1 MIADP
6 PPYGRK
12 GTFGP
17 ADRSGECAD
26 ITGMSYSAWVG
37 RRFVIGVALAGVLT
51 AAFSLVVVTG
61 CIGTRATLAVDVVGE
76 WGAAWAAT
84 VLCLAAATRA
94 TRAWT
99 SWMLLAVSSFLWGLG
114 EAVWSYYALVRDVT
128 VPFPSLAD
136 VGFLLAVPFAV
147 AALLLYPEGGR
158 RTVTRVRALLDGSI
172 VALSVLFASWATVLG
187 PLFRAHHAGR
197 WTAVVS
203 LAYPVGDIVM
213 LSLVV
218 ILLSRA
224 GRRFDASLGLIL
236 GGVALFA
243 VADSTFV
250 YLAGIGTYSA
260 ANPTDTGW
268 FAGYL
273 LVALAAW
280 FAYLSPAHPV
290 ERAQE
295 STVTLVAPYVPVL
308 VVLGVTSVQLLRG
321 RHVGTVSWS
330 LAFVLAVL
338 VVARELTGWQRRPV
352 PDRGSDGY
360 PDDAPGDGAATGG
373 AGLVSGRA

>member
-1 MIADP
+1 M
-6 PPYGRK
+6 
-12 GTFGP
+12 
-17 ADRSGECAD
+17 
-26 ITGMSYSAWVG
+26 GMSYSAWVG
-37 RRFVIGVALAGVLT
+37 RRFVIGVAVAGVLT
-51 AAFSLVVVTG
+51 AAFSLVVATG
-61 CIGTRATLAVDVVGE
+61 CMGTRATLGVDVIGE
-76 WGAAWAAT
+76 WAAAWAAT
-84 VLCLAAATRA
+84 AVCLAAASRA
-94 TRAWT
+94 TGAWT

-136 VGFLLAVPFAV
+136 LGYLLAVPFAV

-203 LAYPVGDIVM
+203 LAYPVGDIVL

-260 ANPTDTGW
+260 ANPTDIGW

-290 ERAQE
+290 ERARE
-295 STVTLVAPYVPVL
+295 STVSLVAPYVPVL

-338 VVARELTGWQRRPV
+338 VVARELTGWQRGPV
-352 PDRGSDGY
+352 PDPGADGF
-360 PDDAPGDGAATGG
+360 PDDARGEGAAADG